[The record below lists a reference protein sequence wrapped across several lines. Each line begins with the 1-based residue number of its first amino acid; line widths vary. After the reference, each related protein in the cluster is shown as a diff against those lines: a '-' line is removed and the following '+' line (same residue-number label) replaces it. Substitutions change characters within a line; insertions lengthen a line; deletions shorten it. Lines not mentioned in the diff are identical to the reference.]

1 MGEHGAVVYAELMK
15 RGAPESLIIATAA
28 SHFDPHWDLEKDGEG
43 LNAALAEAAKIVNMP
58 PIVVQPGKQM
68 AEWWL
73 VTYTDGAWS
82 FSHYIA
88 GLTALKAIEE
98 VAVEL
103 GLKAGSLDASKLSGF
118 VLSRV
123 SDFRI
128 YEVYQ
133 KAGFDM
139 AAAKKFILEVI
150 QDSSKYEV
158 KN

>member
-1 MGEHGAVVYAELMK
+1 
-15 RGAPESLIIATAA
+15 
-28 SHFDPHWDLEKDGEG
+28 
-43 LNAALAEAAKIVNMP
+43 
-58 PIVVQPGKQM
+58 M